1 MPHLDAGALSVD
13 PEGLEFLKSVLDTA
27 GERPPRS
34 CFNIPA
40 PGPVQD
46 RDATF
51 GRISTKVC
59 VEDRVPEPA

>member
-13 PEGLEFLKSVLDTA
+13 PDGLEFLKSVLDTA

-34 CFNIPA
+34 RFHVPA

-46 RDATF
+46 REDTF

-59 VEDRVPEPA
+59 VEDRVREPA